1 MSAPGDIVP
10 SRMSQ
15 TRHRIVVCSFMGNC
29 PIAGVLW
36 QTLHYLVGLQRL
48 GHDVYYIEDTSR
60 VPYDPVAYT
69 LTEDTAYVAKILS
82 QLADEFGFAGK
93 WAFSPRYRS
102 REETIGPLSRA
113 EVNELYRTADAV
125 LNICGSHELNEDITL
140 SERLVYVESDPGVEQ
155 IKVDKGDQGTIDFLR
170 RHCALFTFGENI
182 GRAEFPVPLHGFTWL
197 PTRQPV
203 VTDLWRT
210 GAPPPAGA
218 VFTSIANLATGGK
231 KDIEWRGSTYIW
243 SKLPEFEKFRLAPV
257 ECREDFELATNFKE
271 PDLADR
277 FHGARWRSLSP
288 DPMSVAY
295 REYVQFVQNSKG
307 EFTVAKDQYVR
318 LDTGWF
324 SDRTACYLAAG
335 RPAIT
340 QQTGFTRLYG
350 GSEGLFAFE
359 TMEDITAAVREINS
373 DYPRHS
379 RAAAEIAREWFEAEK
394 VLREMLGRIGL

>member
-1 MSAPGDIVP
+1 MPNS
-10 SRMSQ
+10 
-15 TRHRIVVCSFMGNC
+15 RHRIVVCSFMGNC

-36 QTLHYLVGLQRL
+36 QTIHYIVGLQRL

-69 LTEDTAYVAKILS
+69 MTEETGYVEQILG
-82 QLADEFGFAGK
+82 QLAREFDFEGK

-102 REETIGPLSRA
+102 REETVGPLNRA
-113 EVNELYRTADAV
+113 QVNELYRSADAV
-125 LNICGSHELNEDITL
+125 FNICGSHELNDDLCL

-155 IKVDKGDQGTIDFLR
+155 IKVDKREAGTIEFLR
-170 RHCALFTFGENI
+170 RHQALFTFGENI
-182 GRAEFPVPLHGFTWL
+182 GRSEFPVPLHDFTWL

-203 VTDLWRT
+203 VLDFWQTA
-210 GAPPPAGA
+210 GPPPTGA

-231 KDIEWRGSTYIW
+231 KDIEWRGEHYLW

-257 ECREDFELATNFKE
+257 ECGEDFELATNFKTQE
-271 PDLADR
+271 LADR

-288 DPMSVAY
+288 DAMSVAY
-295 REYVQFVQNSKG
+295 RDYVAYVKHSKG

-318 LDTGWF
+318 LNTGWF

-350 GSEGLFAFE
+350 GKEGLFAFE
-359 TMEDITAAVREINS
+359 TMADIQEAVRAINA
-373 DYPRHS
+373 DYARHS
-379 RAAAEIAREWFEAEK
+379 RAASEIAREWFDAEK
-394 VLREMLGRIGL
+394 VVGDMLERIGL